1 MNLTGS
7 RATLIANLCA
17 LVLASVVIAEGA
29 YIVHAHYGFYMP
41 QDAPFF
47 LFPALVMF
55 IIRNREFSFFFLTLY
70 IALAVQMF
78 VQAQGL
84 YSGGPVQWNGKWGPL
99 PFLPPFFLLS
109 AFSLVIYAVFAL
121 VTTLTRWLDR
131 KPD

>member
-7 RATLIANLCA
+7 RATLIANVCA
-17 LVLASVVIAEGA
+17 LIIASIVIAEGA
-29 YIVHAHYGFYMP
+29 YIVRAHYGFYMP

-55 IIRNREFSFFFLTLY
+55 IIRNQKFSFFFLTLY

-84 YSGGPVQWNGKWGPL
+84 YSSGPVPWNGKWGPL
-99 PFLPPFFLLS
+99 LFLPPFFFLS
-109 AFSLVIYAVFAL
+109 VFSLVVYTIYAL
-121 VTTLTRWLDR
+121 TTSLARWLD
-131 KPD
+131 